1 MGKRQQGCMPR
12 LCRWQGKC
20 FLLQSHLPASITF
33 TCQKLCR
40 PLHFNHRFSPAWPG
54 GSTAPS
60 TPCAPPHQQQGL
72 TGTESLSQRGTWFRH
87 CPRDQWLSKGAAPL
101 HLLLYRV
108 KSSSCYNAINSRSDA
123 GNALS
128 PKSSRGVR
136 PQLGSISFNETSA
149 QHISAV
155 KTFRQMSPLILV
167 WIAVTHT

>member
-20 FLLQSHLPASITF
+20 FLLRSHLPASITF

-72 TGTESLSQRGTWFRH
+72 TGTESLSQRGTRFRH

-108 KSSSCYNAINSRSDA
+108 KSSFYNAINSRSVMLVMLLA
-123 GNALS
+123 PRAVEVCAHNLEAFHS
-128 PKSSRGVR
+128 VK
-136 PQLGSISFNETSA
+136 PQHSTS
-149 QHISAV
+149 
-155 KTFRQMSPLILV
+155 LL
-167 WIAVTHT
+167 